1 MTRFASAR
9 ERRLW
14 LCALA
19 VAAAIAATLGLTGTL
34 AEALGERGLDVGLFL
49 LGMALVAA
57 TVLAH
62 GARARPRGAEIAVI
76 IGIAA
81 VYLLLF
87 MRLTLEERS
96 HLIEYGV
103 LAVFLHAALSE
114 RARHGL
120 RVPLAPPALAIL
132 ATAALGLLDECL
144 QLAIPARVFDPW
156 DILFN
161 ALAGALSVGAGT
173 AVGWARGRG

>member
-1 MTRFASAR
+1 MSFFVSAR

-19 VAAAIAATLGLTGTL
+19 VAVAIYATLGLTGTL
-34 AEALGERGLDVGLFL
+34 AEALGERGLDVVLFL

-57 TVLAH
+57 TALAH
-62 GARARPRGAEIAVI
+62 GARARPRGAELAVI
-76 IGIAA
+76 AGIAA

-96 HLIEYGV
+96 HLVEYGV

-114 RARHGL
+114 RARH
-120 RVPLAPPALAIL
+120 VPRLPRAPLLAIA

-161 ALAGALSVGAGT
+161 ALAGTLAVGAGL